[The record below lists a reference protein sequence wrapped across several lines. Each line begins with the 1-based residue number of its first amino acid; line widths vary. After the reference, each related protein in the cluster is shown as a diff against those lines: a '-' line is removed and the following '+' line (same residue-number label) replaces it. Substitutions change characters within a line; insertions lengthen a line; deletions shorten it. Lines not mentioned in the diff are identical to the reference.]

1 MSGAIVGTQLG
12 PEVLRLRVE
21 PDRPG
26 ARPIVLT
33 VGPAPKRF
41 QQKPRR
47 QTRWQRDNRDDPVPA
62 PRTLYWV
69 VAGELSEDRDEL
81 EYISR
86 HYDFGIATRSALRRA
101 NKLIARP
108 RSKK

>member
-26 ARPIVLT
+26 ARPVVLT

-41 QQKPRR
+41 QRSPGRLS
-47 QTRWQRDNRDDPVPA
+47 RWQRAHAHKPVPTG
-62 PRTLYWV
+62 RTLYWV

>member
-26 ARPIVLT
+26 ARPVVLT

-41 QQKPRR
+41 QYRARR
-47 QTRWQRDNRDDPVPA
+47 PARRWDPVPT

>member
-1 MSGAIVGTQLG
+1 MTGAIVGTQLG

-26 ARPIVLT
+26 ARPVVLS

-41 QQKPRR
+41 QYKARSPKYPKGH
-47 QTRWQRDNRDDPVPA
+47 RWHEPVPP

-101 NKLIARP
+101 SKLIARP